1 MANNTEILLDTIPQ
15 LFELC
20 NTIRQ
25 AAEHVVKEP
34 ASASV
39 MKADITAGIAAVEAA
54 AGRLCPETPPASTKL
69 DDIPTMEGEQLFRF
83 VTDWFTN
90 TMGAYLVNQF
100 RQYLQAE
107 QQFTQESAEKIA
119 RWIMEDM
126 PIQASGKRELLL
138 ELGMRCAAWAP
149 EFSWRLMSQ
158 VMDTMPPEDQKKIF
172 PHWSGALYRPGVHP
186 QTKLTCCPICGG
198 VGIPYHAALSGRM
211 VNFNSLFLPVKLWMR
226 CQECENLYTRYFPTE
241 FLQLGK
247 APKILQPAPN
257 RMVIRQVQKDALH
270 IWCNILNKIRAYT
283 NGMDLLE
290 VGVGQGHL
298 IAVAQEM
305 GYHVTAVEL
314 IESDAQETADLLG
327 ISVICGDF
335 LHLNEQEKVDIITMG
350 DVIEHL
356 QYPVEGLKK
365 AHAMLKENGI
375 LWLSTPN
382 FESSFT
388 RLMKAFDPMWC
399 EPYHI
404 TYFSYK
410 GLMSILKKVGF
421 ELLEYAVSNRYNGS
435 MELLLRKVRL

>member
-1 MANNTEILLDTIPQ
+1 
-15 LFELC
+15 
-20 NTIRQ
+20 
-25 AAEHVVKEP
+25 
-34 ASASV
+34 
-39 MKADITAGIAAVEAA
+39 
-54 AGRLCPETPPASTKL
+54 
-69 DDIPTMEGEQLFRF
+69 
-83 VTDWFTN
+83 
-90 TMGAYLVNQF
+90 
-100 RQYLQAE
+100 
-107 QQFTQESAEKIA
+107 
-119 RWIMEDM
+119 
-126 PIQASGKRELLL
+126 
-138 ELGMRCAAWAP
+138 
-149 EFSWRLMSQ
+149 
-158 VMDTMPPEDQKKIF
+158 
-172 PHWSGALYRPGVHP
+172 
-186 QTKLTCCPICGG
+186 
-198 VGIPYHAALSGRM
+198 
-211 VNFNSLFLPVKLWMR
+211 
-226 CQECENLYTRYFPTE
+226 
-241 FLQLGK
+241 
-247 APKILQPAPN
+247 
-257 RMVIRQVQKDALH
+257 MVIRQVQKDALH

-327 ISVICGDF
+327 IPVICGDF
-335 LHLNEQEKVDIITMG
+335 LHLDEQEKVDIITMG

-388 RLMKAFDPMWC
+388 RLMKAFDPMLC